1 MEKKMMQKSVG
12 YNAVAA
18 IIPASLL
25 SVVFLISAVH
35 YNVAQ
40 AKSRTATAV
49 ACGKELQKQCSG
61 VPVKANN
68 MLECLQKA
76 QVSARCAALAHH
88 VVRMCNRDAVQRCE
102 GVVGGQGNILGCLT
116 SARGVVSSRCNSA
129 LDAAFLRQ

>member
-1 MEKKMMQKSVG
+1 MMQKSVR

-25 SVVFLISAVH
+25 SVVFLISALH

-76 QVSARCAALAHH
+76 QVSARCHALAHH
-88 VVRMCNRDAVQRCE
+88 VVRMCDRDAVQRCE

-116 SARGVVSSRCNSA
+116 SARGVVSSRCNAA

>member
-49 ACGKELQKQCSG
+49 ALRQRTTKTMQ
-61 VPVKANN
+61 
-68 MLECLQKA
+68 
-76 QVSARCAALAHH
+76 RCA
-88 VVRMCNRDAVQRCE
+88 CE
-102 GVVGGQGNILGCLT
+102 GKQH
-116 SARGVVSSRCNSA
+116 ARMPSKGSGFRKMCRIGAPCCAHV
-129 LDAAFLRQ
+129 